1 MRRRNKKDPEELK
14 KINNKNDQNKK
25 VKKKLTKKQ
34 FLMLA
39 STLLIVLC
47 FIGIYLDMLEQEAAA
62 EKAFPDENIVFI
74 DVVRDT
80 SPGQSIVF
88 TEAGESY
95 LNGTPL
101 HYRIYADGDV
111 FECTAIESETA
122 KPIFE
127 YKKTLTRSEL
137 IRLEEELKE
146 LIQKKSVD
154 ENEHE
159 SGAEYWFINIKQAE
173 ESIRVN
179 SRLYD
184 EILDKYMIVNVTPT
198 NTVQPMP
205 PEELM

>member
-1 MRRRNKKDPEELK
+1 MRRSKRKEAEGIKK
-14 KINNKNDQNKK
+14 NSNKNDQNKK

-47 FIGIYLDMLEQEAAA
+47 FIGIYLDILEQEAEAK
-62 EKAFPDENIVFI
+62 KAFPAENIVFI

-80 SPGQSIVF
+80 SPEQSIVF

-111 FECTAIESETA
+111 FECTSVESENA

-137 IRLEEELKE
+137 IKLEEELVE
-146 LIQKKSVD
+146 LMQKKNVN
-154 ENEHE
+154 ENEHI
-159 SGAEYWFINIKQAE
+159 SGAEYWFINIKQSE
-173 ESIRVN
+173 ETIRVN

-184 EILDKYMIVNVTPT
+184 EILDKYMIINVTPT

-205 PEELM
+205 PEDLM